1 MSAISL
7 TNPAVER
14 ILRHLL
20 AYGQSLSANL
30 LVIEPSPEDNSQYLV
45 SYRLPDNS
53 QSNFL
58 LPTNLGQAVL
68 TALKEQSKINNRQR
82 EGQFTFIY
90 EDQPVYYQV
99 TALAHAKLVLQPINS
114 QPLIVPA
121 HSLGWETPDFE
132 LLKQTVMSG
141 QGLVIFLGPRL
152 SGKTSSIYSILNTI
166 KSPQLNITTIEDQPK
181 LRLSDI
187 NQIQRQYKVD
197 INQLLRSV
205 ATTDPD
211 IIYLNHLD
219 SDLDLSLLT
228 DLTSSKLVI
237 LRLQADSLL
246 SALQQ
251 LSSLANYDSAIWP
264 RTKLLVNQRLV
275 KKNCAHCLVKG
286 KLDYYTLDDLHN
298 QFELD
303 DTRALRQL
311 DFYQGQGCLNCGH
324 SGYAGQQALFELLPM
339 SEDLATALTQN
350 NHKTKLQDLISQSLA
365 TSLFEDAFLK
375 AAKGQTSISQIQA
388 LF

>member
-114 QPLIVPA
+114 QPLI
-121 HSLGWETPDFE
+121 
-132 LLKQTVMSG
+132 
-141 QGLVIFLGPRL
+141 
-152 SGKTSSIYSILNTI
+152 
-166 KSPQLNITTIEDQPK
+166 
-181 LRLSDI
+181 
-187 NQIQRQYKVD
+187 
-197 INQLLRSV
+197 
-205 ATTDPD
+205 
-211 IIYLNHLD
+211 
-219 SDLDLSLLT
+219 
-228 DLTSSKLVI
+228 
-237 LRLQADSLL
+237 
-246 SALQQ
+246 
-251 LSSLANYDSAIWP
+251 
-264 RTKLLVNQRLV
+264 
-275 KKNCAHCLVKG
+275 
-286 KLDYYTLDDLHN
+286 
-298 QFELD
+298 
-303 DTRALRQL
+303 
-311 DFYQGQGCLNCGH
+311 
-324 SGYAGQQALFELLPM
+324 
-339 SEDLATALTQN
+339 
-350 NHKTKLQDLISQSLA
+350 
-365 TSLFEDAFLK
+365 
-375 AAKGQTSISQIQA
+375 
-388 LF
+388 